1 MNPPCKAAN
10 CLRIAWSRGLCH
22 PCYTAANKR
31 RAQLQDGGLPR
42 DASWRRAIDE
52 LASPTPLPVI
62 QLLDPKREQDYADLA
77 SETAEVCDIL
87 GVDRTVDYD
96 LVQVARAVVDERD
109 RLRDQRARY
118 AHLAEL
124 RASFLRGLLGALG
137 LDAAW
142 DEGQTVAAAHAW
154 GFSTGSQR
162 LADLRDALDEREK
175 ELEERRR
182 EVETLGRMSADWR
195 AHFEAEEKRHAE
207 TFSKL
212 TTEAEKVRE
221 LTNLVT
227 NLEAKLSAAG
237 GAPNTALPASL
248 RWELHATPIGGAPDL
263 VTLVLIAAAG
273 PWEQHAATVDRL
285 RDGSYAAHLH
295 GWSATVLQVVEC
307 RSLSEGAAIIAA
319 LLSLRGI
326 AVPPYP
332 VTE

>member
-10 CLRIAWSRGLCH
+10 CLRFSWSRGLCQ
-22 PCYTAANKR
+22 PCYNAANKR

-52 LASPTPLPVI
+52 LASPTPLPAI

-77 SETAEVCDIL
+77 GETAEVCDIL
-87 GVDRTVDYD
+87 GVDRTADYD
-96 LVQVARAVVDERD
+96 LVQVARAVVAERD
-109 RLRDQRARY
+109 RLQAVITATTEALGDLNNATGARTLPD
-118 AHLAEL
+118 AVAGLSRLWLAADLELEGL
-124 RASFLRGLLGALG
+124 RAN
-137 LDAAW
+137 
-142 DEGQTVAAAHAW
+142 
-154 GFSTGSQR
+154 
-162 LADLRDALDEREK
+162 
-175 ELEERRR
+175 LEERRR

-195 AHFEAEEKRHAE
+195 AHFVAEEARHAE
-207 TFSKL
+207 TFGKL

-221 LTNLVT
+221 LTDIVT
-227 NLEAKLSAAG
+227 TLEAKLSAAG
-237 GAPNTALPASL
+237 GVPNTALPASL

-295 GWSATVLQVVEC
+295 GWSATVLQMVEC
-307 RSLSEGAAIIAA
+307 RSLSEGAAIITA
-319 LLSLRGI
+319 LLSLRGV